1 MKKSAMENKLDHSSN
16 PDYSE
21 FLNEYFLQ
29 NITQCQEP
37 EVTYDDGELEAEW
50 LVSIGYP
57 ELTRPFEKGLEVHKK
72 ELEPVLKTLSKP
84 HAEAIRQRVII
95 LNQTVRGRKKIRSKR
110 KPDIRDLF
118 RDFDESSTGTR
129 SRSATPDSLDSI
141 QVDDVW
147 GTSSIPNFV
156 RIFEE
161 KEESEKKAT
170 LHSKK
175 KNLKQKIRRT
185 PSAPIKSGLSPDL
198 FRGSN
203 MRCDIPLNSAHG
215 VELVGYSRIG
225 TINLARGR
233 SGSDP
238 ACSIGENNTSGDS
251 SDDCIDKLNENY
263 KQLSKLDNEC
273 PGNLLMAGDVISFE
287 NICRDTFGP
296 DEVDILDDFNPSQ
309 KQYID
314 IVLLSEIDIKRLHSV
329 IWLELAT
336 IFDGNKISLDR
347 RKPYKR
353 RRKEEGNLFGV
364 SLSALIRRDQQ
375 ITGTDSNLVPLF
387 LENLLAEI
395 TLRGSTEEGILRIAG
410 NKQKTEVLYNELE
423 SIFYLKFENMHNYF
437 SNATVHELSALLKR
451 WLREL
456 PQPLLT
462 NELVQLFYQCHKLTS
477 MDQKK
482 AFSLLC
488 QLLPHENRNTFRA
501 LLSFLNNII
510 NLQNVNKMNL
520 HNVSTIIAPSFF
532 PPRNVHPV
540 NKNNIEEQVKMA
552 AICCR
557 LTNVLIKR
565 GEKLFQVQK
574 NLITES
580 KSKKRMV
587 RI

>member
-1 MKKSAMENKLDHSSN
+1 MYK
-16 PDYSE
+16 
-21 FLNEYFLQ
+21 Q
-29 NITQCQEP
+29 
-37 EVTYDDGELEAEW
+37 
-50 LVSIGYP
+50 
-57 ELTRPFEKGLEVHKK
+57 GLELHTT

-84 HAEAIRQRVII
+84 HAEAIRKRVII
-95 LNQTVRGRKKIRSKR
+95 LNHTVRGRTKIRSKR
-110 KPDIRDLF
+110 KPDIRDVF

-161 KEESEKKAT
+161 NGESNTKAT
-170 LHSKK
+170 QHSQKK
-175 KNLKQKIRRT
+175 HLKQKVRRT
-185 PSAPIKSGLSPDL
+185 PSAPIKSGLSPDI

-203 MRCDIPLNSAHG
+203 MRCDIPLHSTHG

-238 ACSIGENNTSGDS
+238 ACSVGAPRGERLRNVNSENNTSDDS
-251 SDDCIDKLNENY
+251 SDDCINKLNKNY
-263 KQLSKLDNEC
+263 KQISKSDNEC
-273 PGNLLMAGDVISFE
+273 PENLLMTGDVISFE
-287 NICRDTFGP
+287 NICRDTCGP
-296 DEVDILDDFNPSQ
+296 DEVEDLSPSQ
-309 KQYID
+309 KQYLD
-314 IVLLSEIDIKRLHSV
+314 IVLLSEIEIKRLQSI

-336 IFDGNKISLDR
+336 IFDRNKISLDR

-410 NKQKTEVLYNELE
+410 NRQKTEALYNELE
-423 SIFYLKFENMHNYF
+423 SIFYLKFENMDTFF
-437 SNATVHELSALLKR
+437 SNYTVHELSALLKR

-462 NELVQLFYQCHKLTS
+462 NELVQLFYQCHKLS
-477 MDQKK
+477 SLDQKK

-501 LLSFLNNII
+501 LLRFLSNII
-510 NLQNVNKMNL
+510 HLQNENKMNL
-520 HNVSTIIAPSFF
+520 HNVATIIAPSFF
-532 PPRNVHPV
+532 PPQNVHPID
-540 NKNNIEEQVKMA
+540 KNSIEEQVKMA

-557 LTNVLIKR
+557 LTNVLITR
-565 GEKLFQVQK
+565 GEKLFQVPK

-580 KSKKRMV
+580 KSKKKIMRKKKFFQLEVMENSNENTAISTLINEESKTKNHV
-587 RI
+587 HHTVV